1 MNIKKVK
8 NTFEKKSSKKGWK
21 KSKKKYSEPFR
32 RRSNDLKWFDRQV
45 PTTISNGHKMQISME
60 IQIFFTKISFILIF
74 TSICCSFDELISF
87 YLWIYFPFRY
97 FSPVALLALAKFR
110 FYIWIHNDCLW
121 FFSILIFELICIH

>member
-8 NTFEKKSSKKGWK
+8 NTFEKKVRKKAEKSQKKNIPNLSAEDLMIWSGLIGRCLLPLAMGIKCKFQWK
-21 KSKKKYSEPFR
+21 FR
-32 RRSNDLKWFDRQV
+32 F
-45 PTTISNGHKMQISME
+45 
-60 IQIFFTKISFILIF
+60 FFTKISFILIL

-97 FSPVALLALAKFR
+97 LSPVALLALAKFR